1 MNLADV
7 KREFREIPI
16 GLIDE
21 PVLPSRSS
29 MDETRLDELAASIRA
44 NGLLQPMIVARSG
57 DRYEVVAGHRRR
69 LACAAAGLVVAPCIV
84 YPSKDAALE
93 AIKYAENRHREE
105 LSPADEAIWF
115 SELLERDAGGDVD
128 TLAGLLNEKR
138 SYIEGRLLLL
148 SGDAEVFRA
157 LEAGKIGIGVAQQLN
172 RCDETLH
179 RRMLLDNAVRGGATV
194 AIVSGWIAEYE
205 QVHKPANANTPAP
218 AAPAA
223 PGPSLATEYFRCALC
238 KKTDNVHQMQPVNMH
253 TYCQQASFDDMLA
266 MWARRHEFFRY
277 PRTSDEA
284 AALILDLDARFP
296 AAPSDDDPRRI

>member
-7 KREFREIPI
+7 KREFLELPLGR
-16 GLIDE
+16 IDE
-21 PVLPSRSS
+21 PVLPSRST
-29 MDETRLDELAASIRA
+29 MDEQRLDELAASIRA
-44 NGLLQPMIVARSG
+44 NGLLQPMIVARHG
-57 DRYEVVAGHRRR
+57 ERYEVVAGHRRR

-84 YPSKDAALE
+84 YPSKDVALE

-138 SYIEGRLLLL
+138 AYIEGRLLLL
-148 SGDAEVFRA
+148 SGDPEVFRA

-172 RCDETLH
+172 RCDEMLH

-205 QVHKPANANTPAP
+205 QIHKPANANTQA
-218 AAPAA
+218 AAPPSA
-223 PGPSLATEYFRCALC
+223 PGVSPVMDFFRCVLC
-238 KKTDNVHQMQPVNMH
+238 KKDDNVHQMQPAQMH
-253 TYCQQASFDDMLA
+253 TYCRQAMFDDMLA
-266 MWARRHEFFRY
+266 MWNRRHEFIRY

-284 AALILDLDARFP
+284 AALILELDERFP